1 MALGYGHLYLTRMDG
16 PRCSSVVSQLQIF
29 NMLAATTILALL
41 SGLQAASAQSFTVTS
56 FSESTVAIFPTGTTG
71 ASQVDSTLPLA
82 CAPGCLPVTQ
92 VY

>member
-1 MALGYGHLYLTRMDG
+1 MGYGHLYLTRMDS
-16 PRCSSVVSQLQIF
+16 PRCSSVLLRQNIF

-41 SGLQAASAQSFTVTS
+41 SGLQLASAQSFTVTS
-56 FSESTVAIFPTGTTG
+56 FSESTVAIFPTGTQG

-82 CAPGCLPVTQ
+82 CAPGCLPVTP

>member
-1 MALGYGHLYLTRMDG
+1 
-16 PRCSSVVSQLQIF
+16 
-29 NMLAATTILALL
+29 MLAATTILALL